1 MKTTS
6 HSNTR
11 SNTRSNTVSV
21 KKFCMFCKEGKIPL
35 YTDSVTLKRYLSDR
49 AKIIPKQRSGVCAKH
64 QRALARE
71 IKRAREL
78 ALLPFSLHI

>member
-6 HSNTR
+6 R

-21 KKFCMFCKEGKIPL
+21 KKFCMFCKEVSKPT
-35 YTDSVTLKRYLSDR
+35 YTDSAILKRYLSDR

>member
-6 HSNTR
+6 R
-11 SNTRSNTVSV
+11 SNTRPNISSSSV
-21 KKFCMFCKEGKIPL
+21 KKFCMFCKEVKKPT
-35 YTDSVTLKRYLSDR
+35 YTDTATLKRYLSDR